1 MADGR
6 KNNGGHSTRGKAGRP
21 PKSDEIKMIEQM
33 DAIAAP
39 EKAWRML
46 WERAEDGDTPA
57 LKAWIEYRHG
67 KPKQSL
73 DATLSID
80 LGEVFP
86 EDA

>member
-1 MADGR
+1 MATGR
-6 KNNGGHSTRGKAGRP
+6 KGNGHGGARPNSGRK

-39 EKAWRML
+39 EEAWRML
-46 WERAEDGDTPA
+46 WDRAKDGDTPA